1 MRRSAGLLLYRRRD
15 KHIEVFLVH
24 PGGPFWQGREEG
36 AWSIPKGEFAE
47 TEDPL
52 QAARREFREE
62 TGQDMEGNFL
72 ELQTIQQKGGKRV
85 YAWAVEGDI
94 DATNIVSNTFRQEYP
109 YKSGKWIT
117 VPEVDKAAWF
127 GIEEARKWINP
138 AQAALF
144 DDLLRKLSH
153 EKAL

>member
-52 QAARREFREE
+52 KAARREFREE
-62 TGQDMEGNFL
+62 TGKDVEGNFL